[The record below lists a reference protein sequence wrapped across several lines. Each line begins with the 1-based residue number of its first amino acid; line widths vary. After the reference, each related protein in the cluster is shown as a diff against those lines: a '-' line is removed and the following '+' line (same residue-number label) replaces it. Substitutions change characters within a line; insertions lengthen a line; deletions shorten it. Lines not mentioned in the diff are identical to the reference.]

1 MEKACG
7 AGRPARRNVKGRQR
21 YGRCTGTGSGS
32 PEEVFRMMK
41 RKFVAL
47 LTAGLMTI
55 GAGCAVFAE
64 DVDFSFFNTVI
75 KGQLTVGTEAGFA
88 PYEYMVGDEVVG
100 IDMDIAAKIAEKLG
114 VELVVKNEA
123 FDGALLEVQQ
133 GKVDL
138 VAAGV
143 SVSEERMKVMDFSD
157 KYVDSKDVVVVKAD
171 KPAVEEATIDGL
183 KGKVVGVQQGNI
195 ADLWVTD
202 STEAKSVQRYTQFV
216 QAAQD
221 LANGK
226 IDAIVMDE
234 APAMELVAANDAL
247 MIMEGD
253 PLFEDS
259 YAIAIKK
266 GNDQMTAAV
275 NAVIAELKESGAGT
289 ESNDVAFEIDNT
301 RHTILVVEDSAE
313 MRYYLGKEL
322 SGDYNTLLASN
333 GEEGLK
339 IVQDF
344 TDGIVH
350 GLDDP
355 DIILDVALVFP
366 FEDVFLRHLVLVGKE
381 RCVVPGIG
389 GIPSFP
395 FFVRHGT
402 EGILQHP
409 RSVVLVCGSFIPIEF
424 EVVEHGHVLFDPH
437 PLLLHGGSAGGII
450 VIEGLRQREFNV
462 LIQVQVLEV
471 RHPGTVRGLVVD
483 VKEEGFIFVPVLQ
496 EFDGMVGDQVRCI
509 SFFPDV
515 LALGLGGL
523 EYRIV
528 ILSLVTEHPERIET
542 LGLAEHV
549 PLSDDG
555 SLVTGGLHELRNEG
569 YRGVHDV
576 GKHGLAVLVAVQTG
590 HQAGA
595 ARRGKGVFDIGPVEP
610 DALGGQPVDVGGRGQ
625 LGQGMAVGADGLE
638 RMVVTHDVDDVH
650 PFAILRFL
658 GGASRHRPNG
668 SKAGRTEQEGNF
680 NAVFHI
686 G

>member
-1 MEKACG
+1 MRGRKAC
-7 AGRPARRNVKGRQR
+7 APQ
-21 YGRCTGTGSGS
+21 C
-32 PEEVFRMMK
+32 K
-41 RKFVAL
+41 RETA
-47 LTAGLMTI
+47 TAGLMTI

-64 DVDFSFFNTVI
+64 DVDFSAVNTVI

-275 NAVIAELKESGAGT
+275 NAVIAELKESG
-289 ESNDVAFEIDNT
+289 ELDEIIAA
-301 RHTILVVEDSAE
+301 HT
-313 MRYYLGKEL
+313 
-322 SGDYNTLLASN
+322 
-333 GEEGLK
+333 
-339 IVQDF
+339 
-344 TDGIVH
+344 
-350 GLDDP
+350 
-355 DIILDVALVFP
+355 
-366 FEDVFLRHLVLVGKE
+366 
-381 RCVVPGIG
+381 
-389 GIPSFP
+389 
-395 FFVRHGT
+395 
-402 EGILQHP
+402 
-409 RSVVLVCGSFIPIEF
+409 
-424 EVVEHGHVLFDPH
+424 
-437 PLLLHGGSAGGII
+437 
-450 VIEGLRQREFNV
+450 
-462 LIQVQVLEV
+462 
-471 RHPGTVRGLVVD
+471 
-483 VKEEGFIFVPVLQ
+483 
-496 EFDGMVGDQVRCI
+496 
-509 SFFPDV
+509 
-515 LALGLGGL
+515 
-523 EYRIV
+523 
-528 ILSLVTEHPERIET
+528 
-542 LGLAEHV
+542 
-549 PLSDDG
+549 
-555 SLVTGGLHELRNEG
+555 
-569 YRGVHDV
+569 
-576 GKHGLAVLVAVQTG
+576 
-590 HQAGA
+590 GA
-595 ARRGKGVFDIGPVEP
+595 AES
-610 DALGGQPVDVGGRGQ
+610 
-625 LGQGMAVGADGLE
+625 E
-638 RMVVTHDVDDVH
+638 
-650 PFAILRFL
+650 
-658 GGASRHRPNG
+658 
-668 SKAGRTEQEGNF
+668 TEAEE
-680 NAVFHI
+680 
-686 G
+686 